1 MHRRKHPLFS
11 FADVSHTQ
19 IITRQVFRRLAAR
32 QPVVESVRVA
42 ELATK
47 PLDLVLGD
55 LFTSTCSTFSELF
68 SSNHRLRSKDK

>member
-19 IITRQVFRRLAAR
+19 IITRQVFRRLAAM
-32 QPVVESVRVA
+32 QPVVEAVRVA

-47 PLDLVLGD
+47 PLDLVPW
-55 LFTSTCSTFSELF
+55 
-68 SSNHRLRSKDK
+68 RLVHKHMQHVQ